1 MRAPLSSLAVSRA
14 LLRRALRPRALLPA
28 LLVLACGEA
37 STPAPAP
44 VAAPTP
50 VAAAPAPPVKPH
62 GRVFLAATESGL
74 IPIACHEAHVPKFST
89 GEPCLALAP
98 VGSELRLE
106 SGALAKV
113 TGTGPA
119 ACGGGQALVVTA
131 PAEALRGHATAPSD
145 PPFVETVPP
154 STPAD
159 ALAAAPE
166 GTLAGIAAAV
176 ATDHPTLKDAKRL
189 QLHQWSEIDLDGDGK
204 PEGLAS
210 VSLPAVSDEDD
221 APPAFAGIYLVPA
234 TEGARPRKIKGEPG
248 GVQYTVLGAVDLDA
262 DGRPELWLN
271 SYDDD
276 GFAWSIEQVG
286 SAQLTELGR
295 WRCNA

>member
-1 MRAPLSSLAVSRA
+1 MRAPLSSFLVSLASPWVSR
-14 LLRRALRPRALLPA
+14 L
-28 LLVLACGEA
+28 LACGEA
-37 STPAPAP
+37 PAPAP
-44 VAAPTP
+44 APAAAPTP
-50 VAAAPAPPVKPH
+50 VVAPAPAPPVKPH
-62 GRVFLAATESGL
+62 GRVFLAASESGL

-119 ACGGGQALVVTA
+119 ACGGGQALVVGA
-131 PAEALRGHATAPSD
+131 PAESLRGHATAPSD
-145 PPFVETVPP
+145 PAFVETVPP
-154 STPAD
+154 GTPAD

-166 GTLAGIAAAV
+166 GLLASIAAAV
-176 ATDHPTLKDAKRL
+176 ATDHPALGDTKRL
-189 QLHQWSEIDLDGDGK
+189 RLQQWSEIDLDGDRK

-210 VSLPAVSDEDD
+210 VTLPATSDEDD
-221 APPAFAGIYLVPA
+221 APPAFAGLYLVPA
-234 TEGARPRKIKGEPG
+234 VAGARPRKIKGEPG
-248 GVQYTVLGAVDLDA
+248 GGVQYTVLGVVDLDA

-295 WRCNA
+295 WRCDA

>member
-1 MRAPLSSLAVSRA
+1 
-14 LLRRALRPRALLPA
+14 
-28 LLVLACGEA
+28 
-37 STPAPAP
+37 PAPAP
-44 VAAPTP
+44 
-50 VAAAPAPPVKPH
+50 PAKPH
-62 GRVFLAATESGL
+62 GRVFLAASESGL

-98 VGSELRLE
+98 VGTELRLE

-119 ACGGGQALVVTA
+119 ACGGGQALVVEA

-145 PPFVETVPP
+145 PSFVETVPP
-154 STPAD
+154 STPAE
-159 ALAAAPE
+159 AAEAAPA
-166 GTLAGIAAAV
+166 GTLASIAAVV
-176 ATDHPTLKDAKRL
+176 ATDYPALGDTKGL
-189 QLHQWSEIDLDGDGK
+189 QLQQWSEIDLDGDRK

-210 VSLPAVSDEDD
+210 VTLPATGGEDD
-221 APPAFAGIYLVPA
+221 APPAFAGLYLVPA
-234 TEGARPRKIKGEPG
+234 VEGARPRKIKGEPG
-248 GVQYTVLGAVDLDA
+248 AGVQYTVLGVVDLDA

-276 GFAWSIEQVG
+276 GFAWSIEQPG

-295 WRCNA
+295 WRCDA

>member
-1 MRAPLSSLAVSRA
+1 MRARLSSFLVSLAISGV
-14 LLRRALRPRALLPA
+14 P
-28 LLVLACGEA
+28 LVLACGEA
-37 STPAPAP
+37 SAPAPAP

-50 VAAAPAPPVKPH
+50 VAAVPGPPIKPH
-62 GRVFLAATESGL
+62 GRVFLAASESGL

-113 TGTGPA
+113 TGSGPA

-131 PAEALRGHATAPSD
+131 PAESLRGHATAPSD
-145 PPFVETVPP
+145 PAFVETVPP

-166 GTLAGIAAAV
+166 GMLASIAAVV
-176 ATDHPTLKDAKRL
+176 ATDHPALGDAKRL
-189 QLHQWSEIDLDGDGK
+189 RLHQWSEIDLDGDGK

-210 VSLPAVSDEDD
+210 VTLPAVSDEDD

-234 TEGARPRKIKGEPG
+234 VEGARPRKLKGEPGG
-248 GVQYTVLGAVDLDA
+248 GVQYTVLGVVDLDA

-295 WRCNA
+295 WRCDA